1 MYKFLFA
8 MILTALLTAACVAQP
23 TATPMPPTAAPPTV
37 VPPTTVPPTAVP
49 PTAVPPTAV
58 PPTAVPLTPV
68 PPTAVLPNA
77 SCPTATT
84 LESLVACIANQM
96 PGRGSE
102 GYIVPDNTVL
112 TDWRS
117 VVAQMLKGECD
128 KIALPASLRT
138 NYAVKTLSDGG
149 KGYCVLMEVMD
160 ADSNGKVD
168 KGWGTFV
175 INNNPKREL
184 SIQAPHVL
192 SDLNTETQ
200 AIGVFKETDSRTLLL
215 TGSHREAN
223 ATASPCTG
231 TSYKISDAAHNSN
244 APFHATLQE
253 LIAYYDARKV
263 DFTALQ
269 FHGMAADSCPGHVY
283 LSYGVATPPVAG
295 DKILTLKANVLKY
308 HSDWIV
314 TVPGDTPACT
324 LNATQNVQGR
334 LLNKVPAENACT
346 VAATGYTGKFIHI
359 EQDPNQRNAK
369 DWIAAINEAWQ

>member
-1 MYKFLFA
+1 
-8 MILTALLTAACVAQP
+8 
-23 TATPMPPTAAPPTV
+23 
-37 VPPTTVPPTAVP
+37 
-49 PTAVPPTAV
+49 
-58 PPTAVPLTPV
+58 
-68 PPTAVLPNA
+68 
-77 SCPTATT
+77 
-84 LESLVACIANQM
+84 M

-192 SDLNTETQ
+192 SYLNTETQ

-215 TGSHREAN
+215 TGSNREAN
-223 ATASPCTG
+223 ATASASQYP
-231 TSYKISDAAHNSN
+231 
-244 APFHATLQE
+244 
-253 LIAYYDARKV
+253 
-263 DFTALQ
+263 
-269 FHGMAADSCPGHVY
+269 
-283 LSYGVATPPVAG
+283 
-295 DKILTLKANVLKY
+295 
-308 HSDWIV
+308 
-314 TVPGDTPACT
+314 
-324 LNATQNVQGR
+324 
-334 LLNKVPAENACT
+334 
-346 VAATGYTGKFIHI
+346 
-359 EQDPNQRNAK
+359 
-369 DWIAAINEAWQ
+369 